1 LEPVSIAGV
10 SLATRVLLGL
20 VAGFLLGLAMA
31 GSSSPA
37 AAATLAIVAPI
48 GTIFINLIRMM
59 VIPLVASMLVA
70 SVGSLAASG
79 ALGRTGARAGLIAVA
94 LLAIAALTTIIVAAP
109 IFGRLQ
115 IDQQAA
121 VALRGPAPAAG
132 AAGGTQTPSGTT
144 AFAQWFIDLVP
155 QNVVKA
161 AADGAML
168 PVILFSILFGLA
180 VAQVSAERREPVLRV
195 AQGIADGMQRLVA
208 GILDLAPIGVFA
220 LAVPLASKLGL
231 AAAGAV
237 IVYVVLV
244 VTLTILL
251 GALLLYPVGVVFGSM
266 SPRAFISFCAP
277 AQAVAFASRSSIA
290 ALPAM
295 VESAERAN
303 MPPAV
308 SRFILPLAASV
319 FRVGGAVAQ
328 PVGVLFLARLY
339 GIMLTPAQLALVAIT
354 VILTTFAVPGV
365 PGGSIIAMVPVL
377 AAVNLPIEGIGIL
390 LAVDTIPDMF
400 RTTANVTGSMTLA
413 AVLRDG
419 LKGRPLADPE
429 SPIGEDRIADRWN
442 RLADR

>member
-1 LEPVSIAGV
+1 
-10 SLATRVLLGL
+10 LATRVLLGL
-20 VAGFLLGLAMA
+20 VAGFLLGLALA
-31 GSSSPA
+31 GSSSSG

-48 GTIFINLIRMM
+48 GTIFINLIRMT
-59 VIPLVASMLVA
+59 VTPLVASMLVA
-70 SVGSLAASG
+70 SVGSLASSG

-94 LLAIAALTTIIVAAP
+94 LLTIAALTTILVAAP
-109 IFGRLQ
+109 IFGRIQ

-132 AAGGTQTPSGTT
+132 APGGTQTPTGTT

-180 VAQVSAERREPVLRV
+180 VARVTAERREPVLRV

-237 IVYVVLV
+237 IVYIVLV

-266 SPRAFISFCAP
+266 SPRAFFWFCAP
-277 AQAVAFASRSSIA
+277 PQAVAFASRSSIA

-308 SRFILPLAASV
+308 SRFILPVAASV

-339 GIMLTPAQLALVAIT
+339 GIMLTPAQLALVAVT

-377 AAVNLPIEGIGIL
+377 TAVNLPIEGIGIL

-413 AVLRDG
+413 AVLWDG
-419 LKGRPLADPE
+419 LEVRPLPVSSE
-429 SPIGEDRIADRWN
+429 SRIGGDRIADR
-442 RLADR
+442 